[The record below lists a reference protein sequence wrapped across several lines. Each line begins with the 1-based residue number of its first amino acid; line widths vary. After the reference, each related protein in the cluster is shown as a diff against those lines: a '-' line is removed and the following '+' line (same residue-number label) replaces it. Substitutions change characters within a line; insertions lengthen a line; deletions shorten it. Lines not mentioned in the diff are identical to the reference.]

1 MELND
6 RPIGTA
12 AIWMIGAIVSF
23 SAMAI
28 AGREA
33 GLSLDTFE
41 IMTYRSAVGLVIVV
55 AVLTATGSW
64 RQVRRDRLGLHLIR
78 NAAHFTG
85 QNLWFFAVTLIPLAQ
100 VFALEFTS
108 PLWVLM
114 LSPLLLGE
122 ALTKPRVLAAALG
135 FIGILIVA
143 RPSPESLNLGVIA
156 AASSAVFFALTIMF
170 TKRLTRHEP
179 ISSILLW
186 LTLMQLGMGLATSG
200 WDGVIAIPN
209 AATALWLLVIGCAG
223 LTAHF
228 CVTKALAIAPATV
241 VVPIDFARLPTI
253 AVAGMLIY
261 GEALNLWILLG
272 AAVIFCANYINILDA
287 AGRLRAHSEQR
298 RSV

>member
-143 RPSPESLNLGVIA
+143 RPNPESLNLGVIA

-186 LTLMQLGMGLATSG
+186 LTLMQLGMGLAISG

-228 CVTKALAIAPATV
+228 CMTKALAIAPATV

>member
-114 LSPLLLGE
+114 LSPMLLGE

-186 LTLMQLGMGLATSG
+186 LTLMQLGMGLAISG

-228 CVTKALAIAPATV
+228 CMTKALAIAPATV

>member
-23 SAMAI
+23 SSMAI

-55 AVLTATGSW
+55 VVLTATGNW
-64 RQVRRDRLGLHLIR
+64 PQVRRDRLGLHLIR

-143 RPSPESLNLGVIA
+143 RPSPETLNLGVIA

-186 LTLMQLGMGLATSG
+186 LTLMQLAMGLAISG

-228 CVTKALAIAPATV
+228 CMTKALSIAPATV

-272 AAVIFCANYINILDA
+272 AVVIFCANYINILDA
-287 AGRLRAHSEQR
+287 AGRLRAHSEHR
-298 RSV
+298 GSA

>member
-1 MELND
+1 M
-6 RPIGTA
+6 
-12 AIWMIGAIVSF
+12 
-23 SAMAI
+23 
-28 AGREA
+28 
-33 GLSLDTFE
+33 
-41 IMTYRSAVGLVIVV
+41 
-55 AVLTATGSW
+55 
-64 RQVRRDRLGLHLIR
+64 
-78 NAAHFTG
+78 
-85 QNLWFFAVTLIPLAQ
+85 TLIPLAQ

-143 RPSPESLNLGVIA
+143 RPSPGSLNLGVIA

-186 LTLMQLGMGLATSG
+186 LTLMQLGMGLAISG

-228 CVTKALAIAPATV
+228 CMTKALAIAPATV

>member
-64 RQVRRDRLGLHLIR
+64 WQVRRDRLGLHLIR

-143 RPSPESLNLGVIA
+143 RPSPDSLNLGVIA

-186 LTLMQLGMGLATSG
+186 LTLMQLGMGLAISG

-228 CVTKALAIAPATV
+228 CMTKALAIAPATV

>member
-228 CVTKALAIAPATV
+228 CMTKALAIAPATV

>member
-1 MELND
+1 MGQND
-6 RPIGTA
+6 QRIGTA

-23 SAMAI
+23 SSMAI

-55 AVLTATGSW
+55 VVLTATGSW
-64 RQVRRDRLGLHLIR
+64 RQVRRDRLGLHIIR

-143 RPSPESLNLGVIA
+143 RPSPETLNLGVIA

-186 LTLMQLGMGLATSG
+186 LTLMQLAMGLAISG
-200 WDGVIAIPN
+200 WDGAIAIPN

-223 LTAHF
+223 LAAHF

-272 AAVIFCANYINILDA
+272 AVVIFCANYINILDA
-287 AGRLRAHSEQR
+287 AGRLRAHSEHG
-298 RSV
+298 RSA

>member
-55 AVLTATGSW
+55 VALTATGSW

-122 ALTKPRVLAAALG
+122 RLTRPRVLAAALG

-143 RPSPESLNLGVIA
+143 RPSPETLNAGVLA
-156 AASSAVFFALTIMF
+156 AGASAIFFALTIIF

-179 ISSILLW
+179 IASILLW
-186 LTLMQLGMGLATSG
+186 LTLLQLAMGLAISG
-200 WDGVIAIPN
+200 WDGAISIPN
-209 AATALWLLVIGCAG
+209 AVTALWLLVIGCAG
-223 LTAHF
+223 LAAHF
-228 CVTKALAIAPATV
+228 CMTKALSIAPATV
-241 VVPIDFARLPTI
+241 VVPIDFARLPAI

-287 AGRLRAHSEQR
+287 AGRLRAHSEQG
-298 RSV
+298 RSA

>member
-55 AVLTATGSW
+55 AVLTVTGSW

-143 RPSPESLNLGVIA
+143 RPSPDSLNLGVIA

-186 LTLMQLGMGLATSG
+186 LTLMQLGMGLAISG

-228 CVTKALAIAPATV
+228 CMTKALAIAPATV

>member
-143 RPSPESLNLGVIA
+143 RPSPDSLNLGVIA

-186 LTLMQLGMGLATSG
+186 LTLMQLGMGLAISG

-228 CVTKALAIAPATV
+228 CMTKALAIAPATV

-287 AGRLRAHSEQR
+287 AGRLRAHSEKR

>member
-1 MELND
+1 
-6 RPIGTA
+6 
-12 AIWMIGAIVSF
+12 MIGAIVSF
-23 SAMAI
+23 SSMAI

-55 AVLTATGSW
+55 VVLTATGSW
-64 RQVRRDRLGLHLIR
+64 RQVRRDRLGLHIIR

-143 RPSPESLNLGVIA
+143 RPSPETLNLGVIA

-186 LTLMQLGMGLATSG
+186 LTLMQLAMGLAISG
-200 WDGVIAIPN
+200 WDGAIAIPN

-223 LTAHF
+223 LAAHF

-272 AAVIFCANYINILDA
+272 AVVIFCANYINILDA
-287 AGRLRAHSEQR
+287 AGRLRAHSEHG
-298 RSV
+298 RSA